1 MNKLLLKQ
9 IWNER
14 RSNAWMWTELLL
26 VSVVMWFIVDT
37 MYVKLHTYFEPRG
50 FDISNTYWIRVGT
63 LTANSPEY
71 IQPSTRQVSAGTD
84 MIELLE
90 RLRRHPDVDAGSQS
104 NYRSHK
110 SDEKILAVSHGV
122 FGRAA
127 LSNSLT
133 GASDVSRGIKRTS
146 WRFCSSN
153 PRIALIM
160 REV

>member
-90 RLRRHPDVDAGSQS
+90 RLRRHPDV
-104 NYRSHK
+104 
-110 SDEKILAVSHGV
+110 EAVS
-122 FGRAA
+122 
-127 LSNSLT
+127 LSYNSFPYN
-133 GASDVSRGIKRTS
+133 GS
-146 WRFCSSN
+146 WN
-153 PRIALIM
+153 G
-160 REV
+160 ET